1 MPIYPSQYKFT
12 QPVRYFKANDPYY
25 YEVDNLPVRQ
35 LEENILWLKDQ
46 YSTFLGT
53 DATGSNLGFLRA
65 GDDIDWEWIK
75 QFRPKW
81 QSART
86 IKVQAGRY
94 IGRVNDAYKKEATA
108 LAYVNTTGATAGA
121 DQLVPALRT
130 GPNTTLNL
138 QVWQNFAEDI
148 GTLDTNIAVRGVNC
162 GLETMFTFHIS
173 KPLYAAYSTGSTS
186 PFGDPVYGNTGT
198 ESNDKSWPAMW
209 HNDFRAYS
217 TGPWSVFDISDF
229 STLSK
234 RHMQLVRKWKG
245 VFRTA
250 VMDFLGEEIDIDPF
264 DSLDYF
270 IENPVAPFTKTPIS
284 NATQRLDLVV
294 VYGHPIDSSST
305 AIAGDYPA
313 TNSVAPGGQGAGTT
327 GTTGVTNVPPR
338 ILTAPKLGIIR
349 GAGIGIM
356 NATNGIPTAGAGLET
371 DIDLNSHTT
380 APGKQKILANPNAEG
395 GASNTGITLAD
406 GSVVNG
412 SFPSPDDLGNLAP
425 NLAYDLI
432 DNNTQ
437 LVGQCVLPI
446 CYVLVEKNSD
456 TLSQAN
462 IIDIRP
468 FLRGAELTYNERAG
482 VAAAEP
488 ALSLANPAVGVSQ
501 LQHAYDLLNAKI
513 GAQPLGGQT
522 AVTGAP
528 LGGESPSARM
538 QWIMMPGGS
547 NARYSDP
554 TYATHWSLPGRGFP
568 NGTSR
573 EVAGCQMN
581 DTFVLGGQ
589 TIVACGYGEAFVST
603 DETWGLGSYG
613 NLADA
618 DGFSRL
624 EYSSPGDPLGSQTVS
639 PWFLGGQGDGG
650 GGKSR
655 WNHGVPVFN
664 IDISVYKGSTVEE
677 TEANIMN
684 DYAVMANVSMLGYD
698 EDDDNNEYRLQTR
711 GWRVVERS
719 PYHGQGPIHLLSV
732 RYDTWTED
740 NNAPCTVAA
749 NINLVRKNLTFS

>member
-94 IGRVNDAYKKEATA
+94 IGRVNDAYKKEDTA
-108 LAYVNTTGATAGA
+108 LAYVNTLGTTAGT
-121 DQLVPALRT
+121 DQLVPVLRT

-198 ESNDKSWPAMW
+198 ESTDKSWPAMW
-209 HNDFRAYS
+209 HDDFVAYG
-217 TGPWSVFDISDF
+217 TGPVSVFDISDF

-234 RHMQLVRKWKG
+234 RHIQLVRKWKG

-270 IENPVAPFTKTPIS
+270 IENPVAPFNKTPIS

-294 VYGHPIDSSST
+294 VYGHPVDSSST
-305 AIAGDYPA
+305 AIAGDYPG
-313 TNSVAPGGQGAGTT
+313 TNPVAPGGQGAGAT
-327 GTTGVTNVPPR
+327 GTTGVSNVPPR

-356 NATNGIPTAGAGLET
+356 NATNGIPAAGLGLESN
-371 DIDLNSHTT
+371 IDLNSHTT

-425 NLAYDLI
+425 NLAYNLI
-432 DNNTQ
+432 ENNTQ

-488 ALSLANPAVGVSQ
+488 ALSLGNPAVGVAQ
-501 LQHAYDLLNAKI
+501 LQNAYDALNTKI
-513 GAQPLGGQT
+513 GGQVLGGPT
-522 AVTGAP
+522 AVTTSP
-528 LGGESPSARM
+528 VGGVHPTSTGGTSPRM
-538 QWIMMPGGS
+538 QYVGFADPGATRANTPGQYF
-547 NARYSDP
+547 NLPARGYQYGADR
-554 TYATHWSLPGRGFP
+554 TK
-568 NGTSR
+568 
-573 EVAGCQMN
+573 AGCRMN
-581 DTFVLGGQ
+581 DTFVLGDSL
-589 TIVACGYGEAFVST
+589 VSVGYGE
-603 DETWGLGSYG
+603 SYNTFDG
-613 NLADA
+613 GADK
-618 DGFSRL
+618 DGFIYNMVAAPSTGAMAL
-624 EYSSPGDPLGSQTVS
+624 TVS
-639 PWFLGGQGDGG
+639 PWYGTAPGLPEATGESRYNLGIPIFG
-650 GGKSR
+650 
-655 WNHGVPVFN
+655 
-664 IDISVYKGSTVEE
+664 IDISQYVVPGDVEQ
-677 TEANIMN
+677 TEENIMAAF
-684 DYAVMANVSMLGYD
+684 AVTAQASMLGFD
-698 EDDDNNEYRLQTR
+698 EDGDTRSKSWYQVR
-711 GWRVVERS
+711 GWSIVERS
-719 PYHGQGPIHLLSV
+719 PYGVPVQLLTV
-732 RYDTWTED
+732 RYDMKRHQLSS
-740 NNAPCTVAA
+740 PCTVAGT
-749 NINLVRKNLTFS
+749 ITLVKKNFFF